1 MSFIS
6 SAKVFL
12 GSLSALWCLK
22 SETWTLEHV
31 REVVVVFLIKG
42 SQVFFLLPVGGLRWN
57 SSYSQAPE
65 LTAAP
70 VRALIDE
77 QISIKGRF
85 LRPHCPV
92 TVCAQMH
99 SEDGD
104 LWEAF
109 AHYNMNADG
118 TVNCESHRVL

>member
-1 MSFIS
+1 MQLC
-6 SAKVFL
+6 VNV
-12 GSLSALWCLK
+12 LK
-22 SETWTLEHV
+22 SSTAIATVATRVLSV
-31 REVVVVFLIKG
+31 ISCVF
-42 SQVFFLLPVGGLRWN
+42 PTADGLRWK
-57 SSYSQAPE
+57 SGYRQAPV

-85 LRPHCPV
+85 LPPHCPV
-92 TVCAQMH
+92 TAYVQMH

-109 AHYNMNADG
+109 AHYNTNADG
-118 TVNCESHRVL
+118 TVSCELSRVL

>member
-1 MSFIS
+1 M
-6 SAKVFL
+6 
-12 GSLSALWCLK
+12 
-22 SETWTLEHV
+22 
-31 REVVVVFLIKG
+31 
-42 SQVFFLLPVGGLRWN
+42 
-57 SSYSQAPE
+57 

-85 LRPHCPV
+85 LHPHCPV
-92 TVCAQMH
+92 TAYVQMH

-109 AHYNMNADG
+109 AHYNTKADG
-118 TVNCESHRVL
+118 TVNCELS

>member
-1 MSFIS
+1 M
-6 SAKVFL
+6 
-12 GSLSALWCLK
+12 
-22 SETWTLEHV
+22 
-31 REVVVVFLIKG
+31 REVGCFFLIKR

-57 SSYSQAPE
+57 SSCSQAPV

-109 AHYNMNADG
+109 GHYNTNEDG

>member
-1 MSFIS
+1 MY
-6 SAKVFL
+6 VFL
-12 GSLSALWCLK
+12 QS
-22 SETWTLEHV
+22 
-31 REVVVVFLIKG
+31 
-42 SQVFFLLPVGGLRWN
+42 VGGVRWK
-57 SSYSQAPE
+57 SSYRQAPL

-85 LRPHCPV
+85 LPPHWPV

-109 AHYNMNADG
+109 AHYNTNADG
-118 TVNCESHRVL
+118 TVNRESH